1 MDAGNEYLLELREV
15 DKSYGDVEVLKGV
28 RLGLADGEFVTILGP
43 SGSGKTTILRMIGG
57 FTDPTGGEIL
67 FEGRDIVGV
76 PIFRRP
82 FNTVFQDYA
91 LFPHMTVVQNVSY
104 GLKVQGVARD
114 ELKRRVG
121 EALHTVSLEGFEQR
135 YPNQLSGGQR
145 QRVAL
150 CRALVCAPRILLLD
164 EPLGALDAEF
174 RRQMQ
179 MFLKRLQ
186 KEIKTTFLFVTHD
199 QEEAITISDRI
210 CVMSEGLI
218 EQIGAPTELYYRPH
232 TEFVAGFFGD
242 NNLIA
247 GRLGA
252 AGGAEREVETDLGPI
267 RCGLE
272 GLPEVAAAEAGR
284 AVKLAVRPENI
295 RIGDAGLATDN
306 RLAASIEEV
315 NFVGPISHVVV
326 RADADPE
333 QSLVVKQPSVA
344 SGTTLAPGTAAH
356 IGWNAAEC
364 SVVLV

>member
-1 MDAGNEYLLELREV
+1 MVADEKYLLELRGV
-15 DKSYGDVEVLKGV
+15 DKSYGDVQVLKGV
-28 RLGLADGEFVTILGP
+28 GLGLADGEFVTILGP

-57 FTDPTGGEIL
+57 FTDPSGGEIL

-91 LFPHMTVVQNVSY
+91 LFPHMTVTQNVAY
-104 GLKVQGVARD
+104 GLKVQGVPRD
-114 ELKRRVG
+114 DLKRRVA

-150 CRALVCAPRILLLD
+150 CRALVCEPRILLLD

-186 KEIKTTFLFVTHD
+186 KEIKITFLFVTHD

-218 EQIGAPTELYYRPH
+218 EQVGAPTELYYRPH

-252 AGGAEREVETDLGPI
+252 VGGAEREIETEFGPI

-272 GLPEVAAAEAGR
+272 GLPEAAAAAPGH
-284 AVKLAVRPENI
+284 AVKLAVRPESI

-306 RLAASIEEV
+306 RMAVSIEEV
-315 NFVGPISHVVV
+315 NFVGPTSHVIV
-326 RADADPE
+326 RANAHPE
-333 QSLVVKQPSVA
+333 HSLVVKQPSEA
-344 SGTTLAPGTAAH
+344 TGTSLAPGTAAH